1 MSHVWQIP
9 NSAAG
14 EGWVLEA
21 KALRRSVSLHIPA
34 LGIIWLTYTELKQAF
49 HKYLMDRL
57 IVSMLSKYFESLVNC
72 ETKIGFGML
81 MSLLFMYCN
90 PEQTSE

>member
-1 MSHVWQIP
+1 MFGRYQTVLL
-9 NSAAG
+9 G
-14 EGWVLEA
+14 RWVLEA
-21 KALRRSVSLHIPA
+21 KALRRLSESLHIPA

-49 HKYLMDRL
+49 HKYLMDEL
-57 IVSMLSKYFESLVNC
+57 IVSILKYFESLVNC
-72 ETKIGFGML
+72 ELNGFGML